1 MFTFKLVDLLTH
13 LSCLDFKEKSC
24 D

>member
-1 MFTFKLVDLLTH
+1 MFAFKLVDLLTD